1 MDRHSP
7 SEDELRGMLY
17 DVLGKWR
24 TDELSF
30 IRRRLLDIEDKIVA
44 LENRRLKENPDRA
57 EMRAILEEKA
67 ARMSER
73 KADRIKM
80 IENAYSLMID
90 FVDRRE
96 REAT

>member
-1 MDRHSP
+1 MDRYSP

-17 DVLGKWR
+17 DVLGEWR

-44 LENRRLKENPDRA
+44 LENKRLEDKPDRA
-57 EMRAILEEKA
+57 EMKAKLEKIA

-73 KADRIKM
+73 NDDRIKM
-80 IENAYSLMID
+80 IEAAYASMID

-96 REAT
+96 REAI